1 MPIQRINEFPEGSG
15 SLSSD
20 DIFLF
25 MDDPSGS
32 GITKKISF
40 ADISSNIAAVIV
52 DSAPETLN
60 TLNEIAAAIGDN
72 ENFLNIVAYSGDN
85 ISKFVN
91 DVGYSV
97 SGHTHTSSQIT
108 DFNSSVSG
116 LLPVKNVVGS
126 GYVSVSSVS
135 GTYTVTATGLQ
146 PSGNYS
152 TVGHSHTSSNITDF
166 NTSVSGLLPVK
177 DVVAGSNITVSSSSG
192 VYTIGG
198 GSSVSVANSGDNR
211 ILTSTGTS
219 TGINA
224 ESNMTFDGSG
234 LNVAGTA
241 QFYQIFPTVSGLGNV
256 SGTVNTNVSL
266 AQVFDMTLT
275 NNITLA
281 NPTPSGNSVN
291 GVTVRWRISQDG
303 TGNRTVTLGNKF
315 NIPSSASSPLP
326 WSTGVNKM
334 DILAATYHAGRDK
347 WDIIAFVPG
356 Y

>member
-1 MPIQRINEFPEGSG
+1 MPIKRINEFPEGSG
-15 SLSSD
+15 SLTTD

-32 GITKKISF
+32 GVTKKI
-40 ADISSNIAAVIV
+40 NLNQIA
-52 DSAPETLN
+52 S
-60 TLNEIAAAIGDN
+60 AIG
-72 ENFLNIVAYSGDN
+72 
-85 ISKFVN
+85 
-91 DVGYSV
+91 
-97 SGHTHTSSQIT
+97 
-108 DFNSSVSG
+108 
-116 LLPVKNVVGS
+116 
-126 GYVSVSSVS
+126 
-135 GTYTVTATGLQ
+135 
-146 PSGNYS
+146 
-152 TVGHSHTSSNITDF
+152 
-166 NTSVSGLLPVK
+166 
-177 DVVAGSNITVSSSSG
+177 
-192 VYTIGG
+192 GG

-224 ESNMTFDGSG
+224 ESNMTFNGSG

-256 SGTVNTNVSL
+256 GGTVNTNVSL

-281 NPTPSGNSVN
+281 NPTNSVN

-315 NIPSSASSPLP
+315 KIPSTATSPLP
-326 WSTGVNKM
+326 FSTAANAM

-347 WDIIAFVPG
+347 WDVVAFVPG